1 MLDTHWEV
9 CPNWPVR
16 CPHLCEERHWTR
28 GTVQSHLDQNCPKHR
43 IPCKYNDF
51 GCKYTTMREN
61 MPKHE
66 DSREGLK
73 MHLDLVAEKYRQ
85 SVQEVTDLKKTV
97 DNLLI
102 KVHNLHERQT

>member
-1 MLDTHWEV
+1 
-9 CPNWPVR
+9 
-16 CPHLCEERHWTR
+16 
-28 GTVQSHLDQNCPKHR
+28 
-43 IPCKYNDF
+43 
-51 GCKYTTMREN
+51 MREN